1 MRTWTKELTPLVW
14 SHQHNDVNDV
24 LGHALLENREEGVYA
39 YCKFNDTESRQ
50 TAKLLVQHGD
60 VNALSIYANQLQRIP
75 TPKKI
80 IFNENYQVTVVL
92 WEDGTKTIVRCAEN
106 TTPDPYAA
114 YCAAFTK
121 KCYGS
126 NSKLKKTIK
135 KLMVLQDTKVKKEN
149 NNAED

>member
-1 MRTWTKELTPLVW
+1 MRTYTEEEIVSAFASYDTRTSYSRYYKNDVDTTKELTP
-14 SHQHNDVNDV
+14 
-24 LGHALLENREEGVYA
+24 
-39 YCKFNDTESRQ
+39 
-50 TAKLLVQHGD
+50 
-60 VNALSIYANQLQRIP
+60 RIP

-106 TTPDPYAA
+106 TTADPYAA

-135 KLMVLQDTKVKKEN
+135 KLMVLQDTKKEN
-149 NNAED
+149 KDESRL

>member
-1 MRTWTKELTPLVW
+1 MRTYTDEELVRTFYHYIMNDIDTTKKLTY
-14 SHQHNDVNDV
+14 
-24 LGHALLENREEGVYA
+24 G
-39 YCKFNDTESRQ
+39 
-50 TAKLLVQHGD
+50 
-60 VNALSIYANQLQRIP
+60 IP

-106 TTPDPYAA
+106 TTADPYAA

-135 KLMVLQDTKVKKEN
+135 KLMVLQDTKVKKEKE
-149 NNAED
+149 NAEN

>member
-1 MRTWTKELTPLVW
+1 MRTYFVTEEEIARAF
-14 SHQHNDVNDV
+14 SSY
-24 LGHALLENREEGVYA
+24 GMRENYSR
-39 YCKFNDTESRQ
+39 YCKNDIDT
-50 TAKLLVQHGD
+50 TNKLTYRV
-60 VNALSIYANQLQRIP
+60 P

-135 KLMVLQDTKVKKEN
+135 KLMVLQDTKVKKEKE
-149 NNAED
+149 NAED

>member
-1 MRTWTKELTPLVW
+1 MRTYTEEEIVSAFASYDKNDIYTTKKLT
-14 SHQHNDVNDV
+14 
-24 LGHALLENREEGVYA
+24 Y
-39 YCKFNDTESRQ
+39 
-50 TAKLLVQHGD
+50 
-60 VNALSIYANQLQRIP
+60 RIP

-106 TTPDPYAA
+106 TAPDPYAA
-114 YCAAFTK
+114 YCAAFAK

-135 KLMVLQDTKVKKEN
+135 KLTVLQDTKVKKEKEN
-149 NNAED
+149 ENGTSNP

>member
-1 MRTWTKELTPLVW
+1 MRTYT
-14 SHQHNDVNDV
+14 
-24 LGHALLENREEGVYA
+24 EEEIVSAFASYDTRTSYSR
-39 YCKFNDTESRQ
+39 YCKNDIDT
-50 TAKLLVQHGD
+50 TKKLTYRV
-60 VNALSIYANQLQRIP
+60 P

-114 YCAAFTK
+114 YCAAFAK

-126 NSKLKKTIK
+126 NSKLKKTIE
-135 KLMVLQDTKVKKEN
+135 KLTVLQDTKVKKEKE
-149 NNAED
+149 NAEN

>member
-1 MRTWTKELTPLVW
+1 MRTWTEEEILRAFG
-14 SHQHNDVNDV
+14 SY
-24 LGHALLENREEGVYA
+24 GMRESYSR
-39 YCKFNDTESRQ
+39 YCKNDIDT
-50 TAKLLVQHGD
+50 TKKLTYH
-60 VNALSIYANQLQRIP
+60 IP
-75 TPKKI
+75 TPKKV

-114 YCAAFTK
+114 YCAAFAK

-135 KLMVLQDTKVKKEN
+135 KLTVLQDTKMKNQSCPNESLPPDPLNFKY
-149 NNAED
+149 